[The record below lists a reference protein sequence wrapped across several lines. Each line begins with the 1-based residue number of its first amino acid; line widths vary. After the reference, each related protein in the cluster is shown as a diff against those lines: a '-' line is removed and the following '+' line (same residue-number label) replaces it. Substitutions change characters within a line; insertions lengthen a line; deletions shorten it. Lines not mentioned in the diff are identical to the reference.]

1 MLTQMKC
8 LFYLL
13 LLGFTPL
20 LVAQEVPVLPEP
32 SEPPFEVGDLP
43 LKSGYTIEREDAP
56 DLNFRIIDNKMRL
69 YWLDENGLIMEPEVS
84 AVSLRFDERSIRATV
99 RSFHRLKRL
108 SDDIALGSS
117 YNLPVPHR
125 YYVTIL
131 IRASGS
137 DELESHRFR
146 YLPAMDE
153 VLPPEPN

>member
-1 MLTQMKC
+1 MKPI
-8 LFYLL
+8 FYLL

-20 LVAQEVPVLPEP
+20 LVAQEELVLPEP

-56 DLNFRIIDNKMRL
+56 DLNFRIVDNKMRL
-69 YWLDENGLIMEPEVS
+69 YWLDEEGLVMEPEVKV
-84 AVSLRFDERSIRATV
+84 VSLRFDERSIRDTV
-99 RSFHRLKRL
+99 RSFYRLQRL
-108 SDDIALGSS
+108 SDDTALGSP

-131 IRASGS
+131 IKPSDS
-137 DELESHRFR
+137 DEVESHRFR

-153 VLPPEPN
+153 VLPPESK